1 MTSIHVVSSARAASK
16 ANQLSERGESQQN
29 NAAVKL
35 AWMLAAAF
43 AGAGI
48 FGFVPN
54 PLVGPDALF
63 MTNTAHNLVH
73 LFTAVGFAVVALMGH
88 KASTRFMLA
97 FGPVYALVGL
107 IGLVALGSASEGYL
121 LGVVHINFLD
131 NFLHVGLGIIIGA
144 AGLYALSTADRR
156 LRQPQA

>member
-1 MTSIHVVSSARAASK
+1 MTNIHVVSSVRTASTT
-16 ANQLSERGESQQN
+16 NQLYERGESQPN

-35 AWMLAAAF
+35 AWILAAAF

-48 FGFVPN
+48 LGFVPN
-54 PLVGPDALF
+54 PLVGHDALF

-73 LFTAVGFAVVALMGH
+73 LFTAVGFAVVALMGP

-97 FGPVYALVGL
+97 FGPLYALVGL

-121 LGVVHINFLD
+121 LGVVYINFLD
-131 NFLHVGLGIIIGA
+131 NFLHIGLGIIIGA
-144 AGLYALSTADRR
+144 AGLYALSTVDRR
-156 LRQPQA
+156 VRQPQA

>member
-1 MTSIHVVSSARAASK
+1 MSNIQVVSSTRAAST
-16 ANQLSERGESQQN
+16 ANQLPEQGESQQN

-35 AWMLAAAF
+35 AWILATAF

-48 FGFVPN
+48 LGFVPN

-63 MTNTAHNLVH
+63 MTNMAHNLVH
-73 LFTAVGFAVVALMGH
+73 LFTAVGFTVVALMGH
-88 KASTRFMLA
+88 QASTRFMLA

-107 IGLVALGSASEGYL
+107 IGFIALGSASEGYL

-131 NFLHVGLGIIIGA
+131 NVLHIGLGIIIGA
-144 AGLYALSTADRR
+144 AGLYALRAADRPI
-156 LRQPQA
+156 RQSQA